1 MRLFKNINKGYEK
14 ISLVI
19 AILLLLYPS
28 AVLLVLGPG
37 PYFIFSLMIGIFFLL
52 TYQYSIR
59 KLKKWGIYTGYT
71 VVGIGI
77 YVACTELG
85 FDTGFYL
92 YLLAAPPL
100 AKYYRYLAEGVG
112 KKSIKPWVI
121 LTCASLLLIASYDTE
136 RLLTSTNYVDLMS
149 NRQMVKTLS
158 AGTRYALYRLNAI
171 GALSIIFYT
180 VTKFYETAKHFEHI
194 AIDSATIDSLTGLR
208 DRRNFLSH
216 IEEQYGN
223 DIKNSAAAIIDID
236 FFKQF
241 NDKYGHKIGDEVLK
255 YIARRLS
262 SIEDKNTLCCRWGGE
277 EFVVFSI
284 GPGAEDDIRDKLIG
298 ILDDLLTNP
307 PVINKQELD
316 ISFTGGVTPYH
327 EGDTIDT
334 LINRADTYLYEGKKE
349 GRRRI
354 KILG

>member
-1 MRLFKNINKGYEK
+1 MKVFKKAKGYEN
-14 ISLVI
+14 ISLI
-19 AILLLLYPS
+19 ITILLLLIPS
-28 AVLLVLGPG
+28 FMLLITGPG
-37 PYFIFSLMIGIFFLL
+37 IYFYFTITVGITFLL
-52 TYQYSIR
+52 IYQFSIR
-59 KLKKWGIYTGYT
+59 KLKKWGIYMGYT
-71 VVGIGI
+71 VIGIGI
-77 YVACTELG
+77 YVANVELG

-100 AKYYRYLAEGVG
+100 SKYYRYLAEGVG
-112 KKSIKPWVI
+112 KKAIKPWII
-121 LTCASLLLIASYDTE
+121 LVVSTLLLIAAYDTE
-136 RLLTSTNYVDLMS
+136 RLLISTNYTQFIAA
-149 NRQMVKTLS
+149 RQMIN
-158 AGTRYALYRLNAI
+158 ALPEDVPYFLFRVNSL
-171 GALSIIFYT
+171 GALSIAFYS
-180 VTKFYETAKHFEHI
+180 VTKFYESAKYFEHV

-216 IEEQYGN
+216 IEEMYGD
-223 DIKNSAAAIIDID
+223 DIKDSAAAMIDID

-262 SIEDKNTLCCRWGGE
+262 SIEDENTLCCRWGGE
-277 EFVVFSI
+277 EFVVFSK
-284 GPGAEDDIRDKLIG
+284 GKGAEDDIRDKLIG

-327 EGDTIDT
+327 KGDTIDT